1 MFIMYTLGEDVTT
14 RNEAMGAHTPWNLSG
29 GPGMSH
35 VFQIPDDLYEKLA
48 AYAAQQE
55 QTPETLLLAW
65 VSEIT
70 RRLEASQPSDY
81 DHKNQANRV
90 ERTIREKELSES
102 PLFQI
107 AGIFAI
113 GDPGWADK
121 HDEYLAE
128 GYSR

>member
-1 MFIMYTLGEDVTT
+1 
-14 RNEAMGAHTPWNLSG
+14 
-29 GPGMSH
+29 MSH

-55 QTPETLLLAW
+55 QTPETLILAW

-70 RRLEASQPSDY
+70 RRLEASQPSDD
-81 DHKNQANRV
+81 DHMNQANRV
-90 ERTIREKELSES
+90 ERTVREKELSES

-121 HDEYLAE
+121 HDEYLSA
-128 GYSR
+128 

>member
-1 MFIMYTLGEDVTT
+1 MSMFIMYTLGEDVTT

-70 RRLEASQPSDY
+70 RHLEASQPSDY
-81 DHKNQANRV
+81 DHAWVSEITRHLEASQPSDYDHMNQANRV
-90 ERTIREKELSES
+90 ERTIRE
-102 PLFQI
+102 
-107 AGIFAI
+107 
-113 GDPGWADK
+113 
-121 HDEYLAE
+121 
-128 GYSR
+128 

>member
-1 MFIMYTLGEDVTT
+1 
-14 RNEAMGAHTPWNLSG
+14 
-29 GPGMSH
+29 MSH

-70 RRLEASQPSDY
+70 RRLEASQPSDC

>member
-1 MFIMYTLGEDVTT
+1 
-14 RNEAMGAHTPWNLSG
+14 
-29 GPGMSH
+29 MSH

-48 AYAAQQE
+48 AYAAQRE

-65 VSEIT
+65 VSEIM
-70 RRLEASQPSDY
+70 RRLEASKTSDY
-81 DHKNQANRV
+81 DHMNQANRV
-90 ERTIREKELSES
+90 ERTVREKELSES

-113 GDPGWADK
+113 GDPGWADR

-128 GYSR
+128 GYIDDHADGG

>member
-1 MFIMYTLGEDVTT
+1 MSMFIIYPLGEDVTT

-48 AYAAQQE
+48 TYAAQQ
-55 QTPETLLLAW
+55 
-65 VSEIT
+65 
-70 RRLEASQPSDY
+70 
-81 DHKNQANRV
+81 K
-90 ERTIREKELSES
+90 LSES

-121 HDEYLAE
+121 HDEYLSA
-128 GYSR
+128 

>member
-1 MFIMYTLGEDVTT
+1 
-14 RNEAMGAHTPWNLSG
+14 
-29 GPGMSH
+29 MSH

-70 RRLEASQPSDY
+70 RHLEASQPSDD
-81 DHKNQANRV
+81 DHMNQANRV
-90 ERTIREKELSES
+90 ERTVREKELSES

-113 GDPGWADK
+113 GDPGWADR

-128 GYSR
+128 GYIDDHADGE